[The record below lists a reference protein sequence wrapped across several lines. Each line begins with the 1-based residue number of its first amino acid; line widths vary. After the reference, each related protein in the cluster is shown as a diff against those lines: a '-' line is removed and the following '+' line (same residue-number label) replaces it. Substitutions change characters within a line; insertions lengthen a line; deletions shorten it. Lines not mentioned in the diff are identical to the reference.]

1 MVYTVDELL
10 HLVDELGARGVTHFR
25 TDNLEFSLG
34 EPPSQV
40 FLDEEEEDVEI
51 EHTPGTPADDILFYS
66 AT

>member
-34 EPPSQV
+34 ETLSHPL
-40 FLDEEEEDVEI
+40 LDEEDVEI